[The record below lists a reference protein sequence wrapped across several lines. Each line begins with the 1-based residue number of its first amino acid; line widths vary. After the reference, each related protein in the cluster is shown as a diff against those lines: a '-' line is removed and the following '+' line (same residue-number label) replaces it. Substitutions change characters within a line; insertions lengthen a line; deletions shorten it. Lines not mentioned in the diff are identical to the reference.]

1 MTRILV
7 PLDTSDVAATALD
20 ATATLARALDA
31 EVVLL
36 TVIDLVV
43 QNALDPMM
51 DAERITAVQAAQ
63 IYQARVVTQL
73 VEEGIQA
80 EGLVVDGK
88 DPAAAIVDTA
98 EHQNVDMIV
107 MCTHGR
113 SGPARWLLG
122 SVTQRVIRASTVPV
136 HICPVRSVKEQ

>member
-7 PLDTSDVAATALD
+7 PLDTSDVAAKALD
-20 ATATLARALDA
+20 DAVTLARALDA

-36 TVIDLVV
+36 TVLDLVV
-43 QNALDPMM
+43 HNALDPMM
-51 DAERITAVQAAQ
+51 DSERITAERAAQ
-63 IYQARVVTQL
+63 TYQGRVVTQL
-73 VEEGIQA
+73 VDKGIQA

-98 EHQNVDMIV
+98 EHQKVDMIV

-122 SVTQRVIRASTVPV
+122 SVTERVIRASTVPV
-136 HICPVRSVKEQ
+136 HICPVRSIKEQ